1 MIVLLCF
8 ISYNENFKI
17 PGFGLTVRLCLTLY
31 YFLMF
36 SVSNI
41 KRSLWPRVRMCSHTT
56 SCTRAATTQLLVVPR
71 YTVVRTG
78 LPSKLMS
85 LLIANCNK
93 LWLHLI
99 ATLQVVFSLSGVF
112 ISVQISKTRYL
123 DNKNMVQYCQNLQV
137 ASQLSFKKQ

>member
-8 ISYNENFKI
+8 ISCNENFKI
-17 PGFGLTVRLCLTLY
+17 PGFGLTVWLCLTLY

-41 KRSLWPRVRMCSHTT
+41 KRSHWPRVRTCSHTT
-56 SCTRAATTQLLVVPR
+56 SCTRAATTQRLVAPR

-85 LLIANCNK
+85 LLIVNCNK
-93 LWLHLI
+93 LRLHLI
-99 ATLQVVFSLSGVF
+99 ATLCLWCFLCLVSLYKF
-112 ISVQISKTRYL
+112 RFPKL
-123 DNKNMVQYCQNLQV
+123 DTYTAKIWYCQNLWV
-137 ASQLSFKKQ
+137 AS